1 MKKLVLM
8 IALFV
13 GATTFAQERKM
24 ERREMSS
31 ENKVEKLTKELDLT
45 TEQQAKAKEIFAKK
59 AETKKAERAEAM
71 EVRKADNDAFDRE
84 FRAILTPEQAKKYD
98 AKKAEM
104 KSEKAE
110 KLEKRGEIIEKRKE
124 KKLEKSK

>member
-1 MKKLVLM
+1 M

>member
-8 IALFV
+8 IALVV

-24 ERREMSS
+24 ERRDMSS

-45 TEQQAKAKEIFAKK
+45 TEQQAKAKEILAKK

-98 AKKAEM
+98 AKKTEM
-104 KSEKAE
+104 KSEKTE
-110 KLEKRGEIIEKRKE
+110 KFEKRGETIEKRKE

>member
-8 IALFV
+8 IALVV
-13 GATTFAQERKM
+13 GATTFAQERKI
-24 ERREMSS
+24 ERGEMSS

-71 EVRKADNDAFDRE
+71 QVRKADNDAFDKE

>member
-8 IALFV
+8 IALVV

-24 ERREMSS
+24 ERRDMSS

-45 TEQQAKAKEIFAKK
+45 TEQQAKAKEILAKK

-104 KSEKAE
+104 KSEKTE
-110 KLEKRGEIIEKRKE
+110 KFEKRGETIEKRKE